1 MLSESETAGVRAHEN
16 TTRGKEKERETKLKR
31 HREHTKKINDV
42 RERDGDTSTVGG
54 KKKKKKKNDD
64 ERETEED
71 DNYLEEM
78 WPVGELRLHSIAIL
92 D

>member
-16 TTRGKEKERETKLKR
+16 TTRGKDKLKR